1 MKIKTL
7 EVGPLAVNC
16 YLVHDEKGS
25 GIVIDPGDEGNRILE
40 EVAKEGFNVTHIIDT
55 HGHFDHIGGN
65 GILKEKTGAPLLI
78 HEGDV
83 EFLKHADI
91 AAARFGLR
99 AEPSP
104 DPDKL
109 LNDGDTIESGDMP
122 ITAIHT
128 PGHSPGG
135 VSLLIDDILITGD
148 TLFAG
153 SIGRTDLPGGVH
165 EELLNSVRTRIFTL
179 DDDITI
185 YPGHGPTSTIGF
197 EKKSNPF
204 FTEGSFSMEF

>member
-40 EVAKEGFNVTHIIDT
+40 EVAKEGFKVTHIIDT

-65 GILKEKTGAPLLI
+65 GILKEQTGAPLLI

-83 EFLKHADI
+83 EFLKHADT

-104 DPDKL
+104 EPDNL
-109 LNDGDTIESGDMP
+109 LNDGDTIESGDLT
-122 ITAIHT
+122 IKVIHT

-135 VSLLIDDILITGD
+135 VSLLIDGILITGD

-179 DDDITI
+179 DDEITI
-185 YPGHGPTSTIGF
+185 YPGHGPTSTIGH
-197 EKKSNPF
+197 EKESNPF
-204 FTEGSFSMEF
+204 FTTGSFSMEF